1 MQADAIPP
9 VPVSSTVTYRPI
21 HRGAIAA
28 LILAALGVVGLYLL
42 SAIAVFLGHR
52 TLREL
57 HRDKGAVRGEGL
69 TIAALVVGY
78 LGLALWLLRYVLT

>member
-1 MQADAIPP
+1 MEADAVPP
-9 VPVSSTVTYRPI
+9 VPVSSTATHRPI
-21 HRGAIAA
+21 HSGAIAA
-28 LILAALGVVGLYLL
+28 LVLAVVGAVGLYLL
-42 SAIAVFLGHR
+42 SAVAVFLGHR

-78 LGLALWLLRYVLT
+78 LGLALWLLRYLLA